1 MMDTYI
7 TQIGVGVML
16 LLIGFVLKIT
26 TDTRQEVRKIN
37 GRIGKIEEWRIGQE
51 KLGDERQETVE
62 RRFKKL
68 EG

>member
-1 MMDTYI
+1 MDTYI